1 MHKSSSPLNALV
13 AMALMGCS
21 PAILAEEFHHELVST
36 TATEHLPPGNIFIEL
51 TRDKHIFSTT
61 EIANVH
67 FDAKDKTVYGLS
79 FINTENAE
87 VKFLTDFNLNF
98 STHNVADVFGIEFIE
113 NNNVSFGKTFS
124 LSVENQ
130 LSNPDTALSGTMTTV
145 AMALNGT
152 ELTASQLP
160 ANMHLSAS
168 AQTMPGIDLDEMQTT
183 ALHLEENST
192 FNYQGS
198 LHLSAINKNDL
209 GTSLGHAAIIDID
222 SSLSIHSTGNTF
234 IFGDIGVKGNGE
246 VHLNLSN
253 ASDRFTGNVYAMDG
267 YNSSGLQNGLIDIT
281 IGNGATWHPTKDNG
295 FESFHWN
302 KGGVLDI
309 TLTDHIVRL
318 GLPIHADNHQP
329 STTYIE
335 DGAVLRV
342 RITDENSSP
351 TIVDGKEVYL
361 VNIENAHAKQDDNV
375 QIIVQVIDERSDKET
390 RAPLAIPLLHYDKNT
405 GGVTLKSDIT
415 EYETALGKFQSLSEF
430 GSGFSGGFVISDIRT
445 DLISP
450 SSLANNQLDT
460 ISTELVAVEK
470 VTTRIQ
476 SHLIER
482 ALPGHKRGLWV
493 DQTYSQ
499 TDLSFENDAREQE
512 LKINALTMGYDKDV
526 TLPLMHDT
534 YAGLLAYYSQGDV
547 KFDTGNADVDQY
559 GFGLYAGG
567 LSTERKY
574 RLILQAHWGEANTDL
589 TSQAFLVNGVAQKH
603 LAFNSKTQSYGAG
616 LYMGFVQPQDEPSAW
631 FIEPFISGYTYWMD
645 DRKTNQKEGI
655 EFDAEKNHQ
664 SVVKLGT
671 TLSYQSQTTPGN
683 TLFSQVAWAHRFGK
697 SIEMIGR
704 ENTQTQS
711 FKTEDLQESWGELTL
726 GGTWMFSKH
735 GQVQFRGSAGYSKTV
750 KPRYETSISLNY
762 AFD

>member
-1 MHKSSSPLNALV
+1 MHKSSSPLSALV

-36 TATEHLPPGNIFIEL
+36 TATEHPPPGIFFDLPE
-51 TRDKHIFSTT
+51 DKHIFSTT
-61 EIANVH
+61 DIANVH
-67 FDAKDKTVYGLS
+67 FDAKAEPVSDLT
-79 FINTENAE
+79 FINAEYAE

-98 STHNVADVFGIEFIE
+98 STHNVADVFGIGLIE
-113 NNNVSFGKTFS
+113 NRDVSFGKTFS
-124 LSVENQ
+124 LNVESRVSNSDAVLNEAMSTVALTLFETQ
-130 LSNPDTALSGTMTTV
+130 LST
-145 AMALNGT
+145 
-152 ELTASQLP
+152 QLP
-160 ANMHLSAS
+160 AIMSLTAK
-168 AQTMPGIDLDEMQTT
+168 AQTTGVIELDEMLTT
-183 ALHLEENST
+183 ALLLENNSV
-192 FNYQGS
+192 FEYQGT
-198 LHLSAINKNDL
+198 LHLSAINATDFGKSY
-209 GTSLGHAAIIDID
+209 GYAAVVHD
-222 SSLSIHSTGNTF
+222 SFLSILSTGNT
-234 IFGDIGVKGNGE
+234 IIEGNIKLIGNSGINI
-246 VHLNLSN
+246 NLSN
-253 ASDRFTGNVYAMDG
+253 ASDSFTGNVYSVDHNIG
-267 YNSSGLQNGLIDIT
+267 GNNNGPINIT
-281 IGNGATWHPTKDNG
+281 IANGGTWNPTGDNG
-295 FESFHWN
+295 FASFNWA
-302 KGGVLDI
+302 KAGVLD
-309 TLTDHIVRL
+309 LTHAEQMVRM
-318 GLPIHADNHQP
+318 GLPISKDNP
-329 STTYIE
+329 NVSTSYIE
-335 DGAVLRV
+335 DGAILRV
-342 RITDENSSP
+342 RINDKNSNPDIVMDESAY
-351 TIVDGKEVYL
+351 IL
-361 VNIENAHAKQDDNV
+361 NIENGVAQHDKNV
-375 QIIVQVIDERSDKET
+375 QILVQVIDERSDKT
-390 RAPLAIPLLHYDKNT
+390 SNSSLSIPLIHFYNT
-405 GGVTLKSDIT
+405 VGGITLKSDVT

-445 DLISP
+445 DLIAP

-460 ISTELVAVEK
+460 ISTELIAVEK

-476 SHLIER
+476 SHLMER

-493 DQTYSQ
+493 DHTYSQ
-499 TDLSFENDAREQE
+499 TDLSFESDAREQE

-547 KFDTGNADVDQY
+547 KFDTGNADIDQY

-574 RLILQAHWGEANTDL
+574 RLILQAHWGQANTDL

-603 LAFNSKTQSYGAG
+603 LAFNTKTQSYGAG
-616 LYMGFVQPQDEPSAW
+616 LYLGFVQPQDEPSAW

-655 EFDAEKNHQ
+655 EFDAGKNHQ

-697 SIEMIGR
+697 SIEVIGR

-726 GGTWMFSKH
+726 GGAWMFSKH
-735 GQVQFRGSAGYSKTV
+735 GQVQFRGSTGYAKTV